1 MCLGL
6 STRPSLPHTCAFPHR
21 SARARRRRGRV
32 CARARAHSHTHHPC
46 PRTRPCLER
55 KAATAA
61 AHTQTR
67 SLPQSGPR
75 SIPYPLSS
83 IHPSIAFYALPVRGP
98 GRRPGCGRCGHQGG
112 LPPGRPGVA
121 PRCVGSEGAGRG
133 EEEGEAKARA
143 SAPLSRSS
151 SSPSLFGL
159 SDKNQDRQDEAAD
172 RFKEIQNAYEVLSDK
187 HERAWYD
194 SHRDAILRSGSA
206 YQAGGDGGGSGQAP
220 DSEFDLYSFF
230 SAACYRGYGDG
241 PHVRGCGR
249 ERVAGERARA
259 GERGAARG
267 SEAGPR
273 SPRLACPNA
282 RRHSHSS
289 THPTH
294 P

>member
-1 MCLGL
+1 MRCLYEVL
-6 STRPSLPHTCAFPHR
+6 AVDRDADD
-21 SARARRRRGRV
+21 AAIKVAYRRGALEWHPGAWGQRAPGA
-32 CARARAHSHTHHPC
+32 ARERERQKHVRPHP
-46 PRTRPCLER
+46 
-55 KAATAA
+55 
-61 AHTQTR
+61 
-67 SLPQSGPR
+67 
-75 SIPYPLSS
+75 
-83 IHPSIAFYALPVRGP
+83 
-98 GRRPGCGRCGHQGG
+98 
-112 LPPGRPGVA
+112 
-121 PRCVGSEGAGRG
+121 
-133 EEEGEAKARA
+133 
-143 SAPLSRSS
+143 SRSS

-206 YQAGGDGGGSGQAP
+206 YQAGGDSGGSGQAP
-220 DSEFDLYSFF
+220 DSEFDLYPFF